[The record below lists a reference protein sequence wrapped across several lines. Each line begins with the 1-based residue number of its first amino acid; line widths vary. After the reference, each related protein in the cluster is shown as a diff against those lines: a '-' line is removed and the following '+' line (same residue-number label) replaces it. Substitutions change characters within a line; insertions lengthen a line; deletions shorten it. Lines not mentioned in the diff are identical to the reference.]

1 MLIQIFL
8 VVLLDRITKFFITHT
23 MTVGMSFPVIPG
35 VVSCTY
41 VLNPGA
47 AFGLLEYQRV
57 FFVVITLLAAG
68 AVFYF
73 RDHIHREGPKARL
86 GTGLFL
92 GGALG
97 NLIDRIATGYVID
110 FVDFHFW
117 PVFNVAD
124 IFICVGVGLIVW
136 SMLENETGKTRQP
149 EPKDKPGKGAV

>member
-1 MLIQIFL
+1 MLKQICL
-8 VVLLDRITKFFITHT
+8 VVLLDRITKLFITHT

-35 VVSCTY
+35 VVSYTY

-57 FFVVITLLAAG
+57 FFVVITLAA
-68 AVFYF
+68 AVAIFLL
-73 RDHIHREGPKARL
+73 RDHIWREGPRARL

-124 IFICVGVGLIVW
+124 IFICAGVGLIVW
-136 SMLENETGKTRQP
+136 SMLENETGKGQHPEQP
-149 EPKDKPGKGAV
+149 DKPRMGQN

>member
-57 FFVVITLLAAG
+57 FFVVITLLAAPSSISG
-68 AVFYF
+68 TTSTG
-73 RDHIHREGPKARL
+73 RDPRPGWGRDCSWEAPW
-86 GTGLFL
+86 GT
-92 GGALG
+92 
-97 NLIDRIATGYVID
+97 
-110 FVDFHFW
+110 
-117 PVFNVAD
+117 
-124 IFICVGVGLIVW
+124 
-136 SMLENETGKTRQP
+136 
-149 EPKDKPGKGAV
+149 

>member
-1 MLIQIFL
+1 MMLIQIFL
-8 VVLLDRITKFFITHT
+8 VVLLDRITKLFITHT

-47 AFGLLEYQRV
+47 AFGFLEYQRA
-57 FFVVITLLAAG
+57 FFVVITLAAAG
-68 AVFYF
+68 AIFLL
-73 RDHIHREGPKARL
+73 RDQIRL

-124 IFICVGVGLIVW
+124 IFICLGVGLIVW
-136 SMLENETGKTRQP
+136 SMLENESGKKTSP
-149 EPKDKPGKGAV
+149 EKKK

>member
-1 MLIQIFL
+1 MTGRAPTCLGRFKTRNWYGIVGLFLFLYQNKGAVNADAHPDFPGGPAGPDHQI
-8 VVLLDRITKFFITHT
+8 FITHT

-92 GGALG
+92 GGAWG
-97 NLIDRIATGYVID
+97 T
-110 FVDFHFW
+110 
-117 PVFNVAD
+117 
-124 IFICVGVGLIVW
+124 
-136 SMLENETGKTRQP
+136 
-149 EPKDKPGKGAV
+149 